1 MLMMMSGRDALGPH
15 EADLAHVPLLRQ
27 PRPRMSLFVREV
39 RASSYRSLRAIR
51 FPVGQ
56 LTVFVGQ
63 NGVGKTNLYRV
74 LQLLQAA
81 AAGTLSRELAA
92 EGGMESA
99 LWAGRRRTGQ
109 PVRISLSVG
118 FGSARTEFSYRV
130 EAGLP
135 SPGGPGAFPLEP
147 QIKEEA
153 LCFHHRGRIAKLL
166 ERRGPSV
173 VGRDAAEQKVD
184 VSRDLL
190 ASETA
195 LGSFDEPQRF
205 PEAHALRRT
214 MLDWRFYHSLRT
226 DSDSALRRPCLA
238 VTSPTLASD
247 GSNLAAVFATLVH
260 IRGDTVDLD
269 RAVEDAF
276 PGATLSVPMPEREA
290 SFGMTFPDHP
300 RRIFQAGE
308 LSDGTLRYL
317 ALAGALLALRLPA
330 FIALN
335 EPESSLHPELLEPL
349 ARLIVKASERTQIWL
364 VTHSERL
371 AAALAKHGRLR
382 PRTVIKKDG
391 ETWIEG
397 LDLAGDFDE
406 EE

>member
-1 MLMMMSGRDALGPH
+1 
-15 EADLAHVPLLRQ
+15 
-27 PRPRMSLFVREV
+27 MSLFVREV
-39 RASSYRSLRAIR
+39 RASSYRSLRAIQ

-99 LWAGRRRTGQ
+99 LWAGRRRAGQ
-109 PVRISLSVG
+109 PVRINLSVG
-118 FGSARTEFSYRV
+118 FGGARTEFTYQV
-130 EAGLP
+130 AAGLP

-147 QIKEEA
+147 QIKEET
-153 LCFHHRGRIAKLL
+153 LSFHHRGRIARLL

-173 VGRDAAEQKVD
+173 VARDADEHKVE
-184 VSRDLL
+184 VSHDLL

-205 PEAHALRRT
+205 PEAHALKRT

-226 DSDSALRRPCLA
+226 DPDSVLRRPCLA
-238 VTSPTLASD
+238 VTSPALASD

-260 IRGDTVDLD
+260 IRNDTVDLD
-269 RAVEDAF
+269 RAIEDAF
-276 PGATLSVPMPEREA
+276 PGAALSVPLPEREA
-290 SFGMTFPDHP
+290 SFGLIFPDHP

-335 EPESSLHPELLEPL
+335 EPESSLHPDLLEPL

-371 AAALAKHGRLR
+371 AAALARHGRLH

-391 ETWIEG
+391 ETWLEG
-397 LDLAGDFDE
+397 LGLAGDFDE

>member
-1 MLMMMSGRDALGPH
+1 
-15 EADLAHVPLLRQ
+15 
-27 PRPRMSLFVREV
+27 MSLPVREV

-51 FPVGQ
+51 FQVGQ

-81 AAGTLSRELAA
+81 AASTLSRELAA
-92 EGGMESA
+92 EGGMDSA
-99 LWAGRRRTGQ
+99 VWAGRRRAGQ
-109 PVRISLSVG
+109 PVRISLSVC
-118 FGSARTEFSYRV
+118 FGTARTEFSYRV

-135 SPGGPGAFPLEP
+135 PVVGPDAFPLEP
-147 QIKEEA
+147 QIKEET
-153 LCFHHRGRIAKLL
+153 LSFHHRNRVTKLL

-173 VGRDAAEQKVD
+173 MARDADERRVD

-226 DSDSALRRPCLA
+226 DPDSALRRPCLA
-238 VTSPTLASD
+238 VTSPTMASD

-260 IRGDTVDLD
+260 IRGETVDLD
-269 RAVEDAF
+269 RAIADAF
-276 PGATLSVPMPEREA
+276 PGATLSVPLPEREA

-300 RRIFQAGE
+300 RRVFQAGE

-335 EPESSLHPELLEPL
+335 EPESSLHPDLLEPL
-349 ARLIVKASERTQIWL
+349 ARLIVKASERTQICL

-371 AAALAKHGRLR
+371 AAALARHGRLQ

-397 LDLAGDFDE
+397 LDLAGDFE
-406 EE
+406 EKE